1 MVTGLLAALGNALGQ
16 DSVFIWKLFADLALV
31 LILMLLPLLPRPAA
45 RSAGHDAPATA
56 SENAGLGRLTWAY
69 GLVGLGYIIP
79 ATFSQMAAAR
89 FTGNG
94 RPTCSGPASAWPRPP
109 G

>member
-1 MVTGLLAALGNALGQ
+1 MFAGPGIGVMVTGLLAALGNALGQ

-56 SENAGLGRLTWAY
+56 
-69 GLVGLGYIIP
+69 
-79 ATFSQMAAAR
+79 AR
-89 FTGNG
+89 T
-94 RPTCSGPASAWPRPP
+94 PASAA
-109 G
+109 